1 MCILVLY
8 LIMYGS
14 MDYHTRYVLTS
25 FSYGVG
31 GSSWWAINNAYSG
44 VGYLPVN
51 YIVTDATYYYGTYLT
66 IQNTW
71 DYIAS
76 LINRGYLPSDYNAIY
91 MLVTSR

>member
-1 MCILVLY
+1 
-8 LIMYGS
+8 MYGS
-14 MDYHTRYVLTS
+14 MDYHTRDILTN
-25 FSYGVG
+25 FATGIG

-44 VGYLPVN
+44 VGYLPIR
-51 YIVTDATYYYGTYLT
+51 YIVTDTTYSFGTSFT
-66 IQNTW
+66 TQTTW